1 MCTVEKKDLGCMNGW
16 DYSGEPVA
24 YTEHLE
30 KCGEVVGEY
39 RYYLGK
45 GKSEMRK
52 DIRYDVVWTNI
63 GRCYNRYT
71 CQKCGC
77 SWTVDSSD

>member
-16 DYSGEPVA
+16 YNGDPTA

-39 RYYLGK
+39 KYFLGRPDK
-45 GKSEMRK
+45 FEMRK
-52 DIRYDVVWTNI
+52 DVRYNVVVTNL

-77 SWTVDSSD
+77 SWSVDSSD